1 MPTTEIE
8 LMKPEEL
15 DRQLL
20 EMFTHE
26 VQERAADIE
35 RTLIA
40 IEESGEDSEKRA
52 QQERLLRTVHS
63 LKGAAG
69 LVQVCGV
76 ETICHWMEEALSRAG
91 KEGRVL
97 TPAEVDLL
105 LKAADAITEAS
116 GQLARGEVA
125 LPARLESV
133 VTGLQSALSPDG
145 GDQNHEVA
153 PEITTAEFQ
162 FPFRS
167 TDMDGSMRVSADRL
181 DALLHRSG
189 ELLSWD
195 AALRQH
201 AERAS
206 LLREK
211 ARKLQAR
218 KSRSDA
224 EATNIESDLRTLA
237 ASLRRDARLMH
248 GTVTALG
255 QEVRHARTQPFGDI
269 CQGLPRVVRDMAAA
283 AGKSARIEIR
293 GGEIEIDRSILAGLQ
308 DSLRHL
314 VRNAVAHG
322 IEPPAER
329 RAAGKPETGLVAVS
343 TSISG
348 NRVQVMVQDDGRG
361 LDTTMRHRLADR
373 TASQGFFGEGELIQ
387 HVFEPGVS
395 TAPMVTNLAGRG
407 IGLDIVRSAVEAMR
421 GTATVA
427 LPPEGGTAFT
437 LTLPLTLATV
447 RALEVIAAGH
457 VFTIDTASV
466 ERVVRLA
473 AGEIAVEEGK
483 PMATTKDGPL
493 PVIDLAGWLGLR
505 PLRESAA
512 KAARPAVIV
521 GAGGKQA
528 AILVD
533 EIAGQQELLARSFG
547 SRLAR
552 VRRYCGGMVLPD
564 GRIALLL
571 NTAVLVEAAL
581 EETAAPDSF
590 PEQPAKPGRRKV
602 LVVDDSKYIRTL
614 VRLILEGAGYDVA
627 LAADGSEA
635 LAHLAN
641 YGADILV
648 ADVDMPTMDG
658 FELTETIRRSEHH
671 SSLPIVLVTGRE
683 TPAEELRGLRLG
695 ANAYLRKS
703 GFDAQQFLETM
714 SRVG

>member
-8 LMKPEEL
+8 LMKSDDI

-26 VQERAADIE
+26 VRERAADIE

-40 IEESGEDSEKRA
+40 IEDSGEDTEKRLH
-52 QQERLLRTVHS
+52 QEKLLRTVHS

-69 LVQVCGV
+69 LVQVRGV
-76 ETICHWMEEALSRAG
+76 ETICHWMEEALSLAV
-91 KEGRVL
+91 KQGRVL
-97 TPAEVDLL
+97 APTEVDLL

-116 GQLARGEVA
+116 GQLAHGEVP
-125 LPARLESV
+125 LPARLENV
-133 VTGLQSALSPDG
+133 VLGLKSRPDG
-145 GDQNHEVA
+145 EGTA
-153 PEITTAEFQ
+153 PESAVSEFQ
-162 FPFRS
+162 VPFRS
-167 TDMDGSMRVSADRL
+167 TDIDGSMRVSAERL

-189 ELLSWD
+189 ELLSWH

-201 AERAS
+201 AQLAS

-211 ARKLQAR
+211 AGKLQAR
-218 KSRSDA
+218 MSRSDA
-224 EATNIESDLRTLA
+224 EVANIESDLRTLA

-255 QEVRHARTQPFGDI
+255 QEVRHARTQPFGDV

-283 AGKSARIEIR
+283 GKSARLEIR

-329 RAAGKPETGLVAVS
+329 RAAGKPETGLVVVS
-343 TSISG
+343 ASIAG
-348 NRVQVMVQDDGRG
+348 DRVQVMVQDDGRG
-361 LDTTMRHRLADR
+361 LDTTMRHRLAER
-373 TASQGFFGEGELIQ
+373 SASQALPGEGELIQ

-395 TAPMVTNLAGRG
+395 TAPVVTSLAGRG

-427 LPPEGGTAFT
+427 QPSEGGTTFT

-447 RALEVIAAGH
+447 QALEVVAAGH
-457 VFTIDTASV
+457 AFTIDTASV

-473 AGEIAVEEGK
+473 ADEIAVEGGRRL
-483 PMATTKDGPL
+483 TRTKDGPL

-505 PLRESAA
+505 PSGESTA
-512 KAARPAVIV
+512 KTARPAVVV
-521 GAGGKQA
+521 GMGGKQA

-571 NTAVLVEAAL
+571 NTAVLIEATL
-581 EETAAPDSF
+581 EETPAPDLSL
-590 PEQPAKPGRRKV
+590 EQQAKPGRRKV

-614 VRLILEGAGYDVA
+614 VRLILEGAGYDVV

-635 LAHLAN
+635 LAHLADH
-641 YGADILV
+641 GADILV

-658 FELTETIRRSEHH
+658 FELTETIRGSERH
-671 SSLPIVLVTGRE
+671 SSLPIVLVTGRD
-683 TPAEELRGLRLG
+683 TPADEQRGLRLG
-695 ANAYLRKS
+695 ANAYLKKS

-714 SRVG
+714 SRVR

>member
-1 MPTTEIE
+1 
-8 LMKPEEL
+8 MKPEEL

-52 QQERLLRTVHS
+52 EQERLLRTIHS

-133 VTGLQSALSPDG
+133 VAGLKSASRPDG
-145 GDQNHEVA
+145 GDRNHEAA
-153 PEITTAEFQ
+153 PETPVAESQ
-162 FPFRS
+162 FLFRS

-224 EATNIESDLRTLA
+224 EATNIENDLRMLA

-283 AGKSARIEIR
+283 AGKSASIEIR
-293 GGEIEIDRSILAGLQ
+293 GGKIEIDRSILAGLQ

-329 RAAGKPETGLVAVS
+329 RAAGKPDTGLVVVS
-343 TSISG
+343 ASISG

-361 LDTTMRHRLADR
+361 LDTTMRHRLAHR
-373 TASQGFFGEGELIQ
+373 TASQASRAEGELIQ

-427 LPPEGGTAFT
+427 QPPEGGTAFT

-473 AGEIAVEEGK
+473 AGEIAVEGGK
-483 PMATTKDGPL
+483 PVATTKDGPL

-505 PLRESAA
+505 PLHESAA
-512 KAARPAVIV
+512 KARPAVIV

-571 NTAVLVEAAL
+571 NTAVLVDAAL
-581 EETAAPDSF
+581 EETAAPDLSLA
-590 PEQPAKPGRRKV
+590 QPAKPGRRKV
-602 LVVDDSKYIRTL
+602 LIVDDSKYIRTL

-635 LAHLAN
+635 LAHLADQ
-641 YGADILV
+641 GADILV
-648 ADVDMPTMDG
+648 ADVDMPTMNG
-658 FELTETIRRSEHH
+658 FELTETIRRSERH

-683 TPAEELRGLRLG
+683 TPADELRGLRLG
-695 ANAYLRKS
+695 ANAYLKKS

>member
-8 LMKPEEL
+8 LMKSDDI

-26 VQERAADIE
+26 VRERAADIE

-40 IEESGEDSEKRA
+40 IEDSGEATEKRA
-52 QQERLLRTVHS
+52 QQEKLLRTVHS

-69 LVQVCGV
+69 LVQVRGV
-76 ETICHWMEEALSRAG
+76 ETICHWMEEALSLAG

-97 TPAEVDLL
+97 APTEVDLL

-116 GQLARGEVA
+116 GQLARGEVP
-125 LPARLESV
+125 LPARLENV
-133 VTGLQSALSPDG
+133 VLGLKSALRPDG
-145 GDQNHEVA
+145 EETA
-153 PEITTAEFQ
+153 PQPAVTEFKV
-162 FPFRS
+162 PFRS
-167 TDMDGSMRVSADRL
+167 TDIDGSMRVSAERL

-189 ELLSWD
+189 ELLSWH

-201 AERAS
+201 AQLAS

-211 ARKLQAR
+211 AGKLQAR
-218 KSRSDA
+218 MSRSDA
-224 EATNIESDLRTLA
+224 EVTSIESDLRTLA

-255 QEVRHARTQPFGDI
+255 QEVRHARTQPFGDV
-269 CQGLPRVVRDMAAA
+269 CQGLPRVVRDMAA
-283 AGKSARIEIR
+283 GKSARLEIR

-329 RAAGKPETGLVAVS
+329 RAAGKPETGLVVVS
-343 TSISG
+343 ASVAG
-348 NRVQVMVQDDGRG
+348 DRVQVMVQDDGRG
-361 LDTTMRHRLADR
+361 LDTTMRHRLAER
-373 TASQGFFGEGELIQ
+373 SASQAGEGELIQ

-395 TAPMVTNLAGRG
+395 TAPVVTSLAGRG

-427 LPPEGGTAFT
+427 QPSEGGTTFT

-447 RALEVIAAGH
+447 QALEVVAAGH
-457 VFTIDTASV
+457 TFTIDTASV

-473 AGEIAVEEGK
+473 ADEIAVEGGRRL
-483 PMATTKDGPL
+483 TRTKDGPL

-505 PLRESAA
+505 PSGESAA
-512 KAARPAVIV
+512 RTARPAVVV
-521 GAGGKQA
+521 GMGGKQA

-571 NTAVLVEAAL
+571 NTAVLIEATL
-581 EETAAPDSF
+581 EETAAPDLSL
-590 PEQPAKPGRRKV
+590 EQQAKPGRRKV

-614 VRLILEGAGYDVA
+614 VRLILEGAGYDVV

-635 LAHLAN
+635 LAHLADH
-641 YGADILV
+641 GADILV

-658 FELTETIRRSEHH
+658 FELTETIRGSERH
-671 SSLPIVLVTGRE
+671 SSLPIVLVTGRDTAADE
-683 TPAEELRGLRLG
+683 QRGLRLG
-695 ANAYLRKS
+695 ANAYLKKS

-714 SRVG
+714 SRVR